1 MSDYQTY
8 GDGTIYLQK
17 IKTEEIDDL
26 YMCIACWKTWK
37 SSSKKMGHK
46 EASCRKYR

>member
-17 IKTEEIDDL
+17 IKGDDYYDL
-26 YMCIACWKTWK
+26 YRCIACWKSWRSTA
-37 SSSKKMGHK
+37 KKMGHK
-46 EASCRKYR
+46 EASCKKYR